1 MMCHAF
7 RADVA
12 EFLNV
17 IMQMKCNAK
26 MKYVGVMHNSGSGP
40 IVCL

>member
-1 MMCHAF
+1 MHDIQIVMCHAF

-17 IMQMKCNAK
+17 MQMKCNA
-26 MKYVGVMHNSGSGP
+26 NE
-40 IVCL
+40 I